1 MARIGASESSRVQ
14 EAENTVE
21 GKLGKIFGQNM
32 RKLE

>member
-1 MARIGASESSRVQ
+1 MAKIVASENSHVQ

-21 GKLGKIFGQNM
+21 GKLGKVFGQNM